1 MFHVKHFDTNKNNY
15 YQKEK
20 NIMEKYNTE
29 LLISTCRQYNVTL
42 TDFQLQQFITYYE
55 MLIEKNKVMNLTAIT
70 EYEDVVYKHFVDSIS
85 IVKYFDFKNCQKM
98 IDVGTG
104 AGFPGIPLKIV
115 MPEIE
120 ICLMDSL
127 NKRINFLNEVITQLK
142 LEKITAVHSRAED
155 LGRNNNFREK
165 FDVCVSRAVANL
177 STLSEY
183 CTPFLKKDGY
193 FISYKSGNIEEEIIN
208 CQNAFKELH
217 CTPETIE
224 KFNIEGTDYNRSLV
238 IIKKTGK
245 TGNQYPRKSGIPA
258 KKPL

>member
-1 MFHVKHFDTNKNNY
+1 MGHY
-15 YQKEK
+15 
-20 NIMEKYNTE
+20 NIE
-29 LLISTCRQYNVTL
+29 LLISACGQYNVKL
-42 TDFQLQQFITYYE
+42 TDTQVQQFITYYE

-70 EYEDVVYKHFVDSIS
+70 EYEDVVYKHFADSIS
-85 IVKYFDFKNCQKM
+85 ILKYFDFKNCSNM

-115 MPEIE
+115 LPEIE

-127 NKRINFLNEVITQLK
+127 NKRINFINEVIAHLK
-142 LEKITAVHSRAED
+142 LEKITAVHGRAED
-155 LGRNNNFREK
+155 LGRNKNYREK

-183 CTPFLKKDGY
+183 CTPFLKKNGY

-208 CQNAFKELH
+208 CQNAFKELN
-217 CTPETIE
+217 CTPESVE
-224 KFNIEGTDYNRSLV
+224 KFYIEGTDYNRSFV
-238 IIKKTGK
+238 IIKKTGS
-245 TGNQYPRKSGIPA
+245 TGSQYPRKSGTPA

>member
-1 MFHVKHFDTNKNNY
+1 
-15 YQKEK
+15 
-20 NIMEKYNTE
+20 MEKYNIE
-29 LLISTCRQYNVTL
+29 LLFSACSQYNVTL
-42 TDFQLQQFITYYE
+42 TDDQVQKFITYYE

-85 IVKYFDFKNCQKM
+85 ILKYFDFKNCKNM

-115 MPEIE
+115 LPDVE

-127 NKRINFLNEVITQLK
+127 NKRIGFLNEVITELK
-142 LEKITAVHSRAED
+142 LEKISAVHGRAED
-155 LGRNNNFREK
+155 LGRNIKYREK

-177 STLSEY
+177 STLTEY
-183 CTPFLKKDGY
+183 CTPFLKKNGY
-193 FISYKSGNIEEEIIN
+193 FISYKSGNIDEEIIN
-208 CQNAFKELH
+208 CKNAFVQLN
-217 CTPETIE
+217 CTPESLE

-238 IIKKTGK
+238 IIKKTGN
-245 TGNQYPRKSGIPA
+245 TGIQYPRKSGTPA

>member
-1 MFHVKHFDTNKNNY
+1 
-15 YQKEK
+15 
-20 NIMEKYNTE
+20 MEKYYIK
-29 LLISTCRQYNVTL
+29 LLLSACSQYNVTL
-42 TDFQLQQFITYYE
+42 TDNQVQQFITYYE

-85 IVKYFDFKNCQKM
+85 ILKYFNFKNCKNM

-115 MPEIE
+115 LPDIE

-127 NKRINFLNEVITQLK
+127 NKKIGFLNEVINELK
-142 LEKITAVHSRAED
+142 LQKISAVHGRAED
-155 LGRNNNFREK
+155 LGRNKNYREK

-177 STLSEY
+177 STLTEY
-183 CTPFLKKDGY
+183 CTPFLKKNGY
-193 FISYKSGNIEEEIIN
+193 FISYKSGNIGEEIIN
-208 CQNAFKELH
+208 CENAFKQLN
-217 CTPETIE
+217 CTPESIE

-238 IIKKTGK
+238 IIKKTGN
-245 TGNQYPRKSGIPA
+245 TASQYPRKSGTPA